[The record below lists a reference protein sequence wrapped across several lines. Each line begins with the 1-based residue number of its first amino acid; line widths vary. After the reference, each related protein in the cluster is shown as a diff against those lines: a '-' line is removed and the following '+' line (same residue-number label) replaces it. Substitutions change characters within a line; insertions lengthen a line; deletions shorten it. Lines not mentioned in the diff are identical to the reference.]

1 MFMFIDVVVDSFT
14 SSNVGRVVWFK
25 LKTVPIQKS
34 YELIVLHS
42 QITFSPVQDIFIF
55 IGTEDVVEMLGFE
68 HLRGVVAPPLRGEV
82 DLVEP
87 VLLLP
92 VRGAQLPASLPHH
105 DDPGPYLF
113 FHCK

>member
-14 SSNVGRVVWFK
+14 CSNVGWVVWFK

-34 YELIVLHS
+34 YEPIVPHN
-42 QITFSPVQDIFIF
+42 QITFSPIQDVFIF
-55 IGTEDVVEMLGFE
+55 IWTEDVAEMLWFE
-68 HLRGVVAPPLRGEV
+68 HLRGVVTPPLRGEV
-82 DLVEP
+82 DLIEP

-92 VRGAQLPASLPHH
+92 VRGAKLPASLPHH

-113 FHCK
+113 FT